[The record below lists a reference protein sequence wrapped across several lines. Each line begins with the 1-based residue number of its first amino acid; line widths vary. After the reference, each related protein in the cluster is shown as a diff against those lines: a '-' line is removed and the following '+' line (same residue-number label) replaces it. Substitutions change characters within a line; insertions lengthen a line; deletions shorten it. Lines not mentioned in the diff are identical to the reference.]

1 MNENEES
8 RVISDILNGDATA
21 YAILVR
27 RYQKQIFN
35 LMIRLTSNEEDAMDL
50 TQETFIKAYNNLE
63 RFKPSGRFFPWL
75 YTIGMN
81 VGRDF
86 LRKKKTRREKSEE
99 IYEDGKSVLER
110 GVQERDVINKLDAAF
125 IQKAMEKLPEDY
137 REALFLR
144 YHEEMSV
151 KEIAACLNISVS
163 GAKMR
168 IHRGLSR
175 LREIISGETT

>member
-1 MNENEES
+1 MNEKDEK
-8 RVISDILNGDATA
+8 RIISDILNGDAAA

-50 TQETFIKAYNNLE
+50 TQETFIKAYNNLK

-86 LRKKKTRREKSEE
+86 LRKKKIRREKSEE
-99 IYEDGKSVLER
+99 IYENRRFVMEKGI
-110 GVQERDVINKLDAAF
+110 QERDVINKLDAASV
-125 IQKAMEKLPEDY
+125 QKAMEALPEDY
-137 REALFLR
+137 REALYLR
-144 YHEEMSV
+144 YHEEMPI

-175 LREIISGETT
+175 LRDIISGETT